1 MNILLGIKKK
11 LLELLNSNGGGFIYA
26 KNNVNNKFSNC
37 AVKMGLLLI
46 ADRKMFHNEYF
57 QYSYMCGSVC
67 VCVLGFSLAYKKIDT
82 SFYIVAWYL
91 RIMSS
96 T

>member
-67 VCVLGFSLAYKKIDT
+67 VCVKIDT